1 MKIMDFYPA
10 NCKNCYKCV
19 RNCPVKAIKIVNDQ
33 AEIIEDKCIGCGR
46 CFNVCPQ
53 NARNIHSDLD
63 NVKLALKRK
72 KVVVSIAPSYRGI
85 YMNYKKLIG
94 ALKKLGIDIV
104 EETAVGAELVTN
116 LYGEYIDKNPGKNV
130 ITSCCPSV
138 NLLIR
143 RYFSEISDSII
154 PVDTPMIMHSKLLK
168 EKYGYKSYVVF
179 IGPCIS
185 KKIEAYGYQQ
195 QGIIDAVISFEELE
209 GWFREENIIVDDCE
223 EIMPDMGAGKIGAR
237 YPLEHGIISGLKTS
251 LERNDM
257 TSMSVNGLEDCMMI
271 FEALRDGEI
280 ENICIEANVCR
291 GGCIGGPA
299 VPKFYGNVYKR
310 KIRAMESINELKNDN
325 IEDKYFKN
333 IERLKPYDRTFTR
346 KKYSPPVINNE
357 VMTSI
362 LARMGKFSKDD
373 ELNCGACGY
382 DSCRDKA
389 IAVYEGNSH
398 PEMCIPYMRMQA
410 ERLSNIIFEFS
421 PNILILLDED
431 KNVLDINPQGEKA
444 FNIKLNN
451 IKGKSIDIIMS
462 SNDFDKVI
470 EEGKNIIDKKINFP
484 NYGLKLKENIIHI
497 KDHKLIYGLFSNVT
511 DEEKR
516 NIELSQLK
524 YNTLE
529 TVNTVIDKQMRVA
542 QEIAGLL
549 GETTAEAKIALLNLK
564 KVVENEEGELK

>member
-19 RNCPVKAIKIVNDQ
+19 RNCPVKAIRIVNDQ

-63 NVKLALKRK
+63 NVKDALKDRN
-72 KVVVSIAPSYRGI
+72 VVVSIAPSYRGI
-85 YMNYKKLIG
+85 YPNYKKLIG
-94 ALKKLGIDIV
+94 SLKKLGVNIV

-116 LYGEYIDKNPGKNV
+116 LYGKYIEKNPGKSV

-154 PVDTPMIMHSKLLK
+154 PVDTPMIIHSKLLK
-168 EKYGYKSYVVF
+168 EKYGKTSYVVF
-179 IGPCIS
+179 LGPCIS
-185 KKIEAYGYQQ
+185 KKIEAYGYQK
-195 QGIIDAVISFEELE
+195 QGVIDAVISFEELE
-209 GWFREENIIVDDCE
+209 GWLKDEDIVIDDCD
-223 EIMPDMGAGKIGAR
+223 EITPVMEAGRTGAK
-237 YPLEHGIISGLKTS
+237 YPLERGILSGLEKS
-251 LERNDM
+251 IEKNNM
-257 TSMSVNGLEDCMMI
+257 TSMAVNGFEDCMMI
-271 FEALRDGEI
+271 FEALRDGQI
-280 ENICIEANVCR
+280 ENICIEANVCS

-299 VPKFYGNVYKR
+299 VPKSFDNVFKR
-310 KIRAMESINELKNDN
+310 KIRAMDSIDEMDNDN
-325 IEDKYFKN
+325 IEDRYFDN
-333 IERLKPYDRTFTR
+333 IDRLRPHDRIFTR
-346 KKYSPPVINNE
+346 KKYSPPVIGE
-357 VMTSI
+357 DQMKKI
-362 LARMGKFSKDD
+362 LARMGKYSKDD

-389 IAVYEGNSH
+389 VAVYEGNSH

-410 ERLSNIIFEFS
+410 ERLSNIIFEYS

-431 KNVLDINPQGEKA
+431 KNVLDINPQGEKV
-444 FNIKLNN
+444 FNVKLNN
-451 IKGKSIDIIMS
+451 IKGKSVDMIMS
-462 SNDFDKVI
+462 SNDFDEVLDQGI
-470 EEGKNIIDKKINFP
+470 NIIDKKINFP

-497 KDHKLIYGLFSNVT
+497 KEHKLIYGLFSNVT
-511 DEEKR
+511 DEENR
-516 NIELSQLK
+516 NKELAQLK
-524 YNTLE
+524 FNTLD
-529 TVNTVIDKQMRVA
+529 TVNTVIDRQMRVA

>member
-19 RNCPVKAIKIVNDQ
+19 RNCPVKAIRIVNDQ

-53 NARNIHSDLD
+53 NARNINSDLN
-63 NVKLALKRK
+63 NVREALKTK

-85 YMNYKKLIG
+85 YSNYKKLIG
-94 ALKKLGIDIV
+94 ALKSLGIDKV
-104 EETAVGAELVTN
+104 EETAVGAELVTS
-116 LYGEYIDKNPGKNV
+116 LYGKYIEDNPGKNV

-143 RYFSEISDSII
+143 RYFSEIRDSII

-168 EKYGYKSYVVF
+168 EKYGESTYVVF
-179 IGPCIS
+179 LGPCIS
-185 KKIEAYGYQQ
+185 KKIEAYGYQK

-209 GWFREENIIVDDCE
+209 GWLREADINIEECD
-223 EIMPDMGAGKIGAR
+223 EIMPDMEAGRTGSR
-237 YPLEHGIISGLKTS
+237 YPLERGILSGLGKS
-251 LERNDM
+251 LAKNAM
-257 TSMSVNGLEDCMMI
+257 TPMSVNGLEDCMMI

-280 ENICIEANVCR
+280 ENICIEANVCS

-299 VPKFYGNVYKR
+299 VPKDFDNVYKR
-310 KIRAMESINELKNDN
+310 KIRAMNSIDGLENDN
-325 IEDKYFKN
+325 IEVSYFEN
-333 IERLKPYDRTFTR
+333 IERLKPYDRIFTK
-346 KKYSPPVINNE
+346 KKYAPPVIE
-357 VMTSI
+357 EKEMEKI
-362 LARMGKFSKDD
+362 LARMGKYSKDD

-382 DSCRDKA
+382 DSCREKA
-389 IAVYEGNSH
+389 VAVYEGNSH

-410 ERLSNIIFEFS
+410 ERLSNIIFEYS

-451 IKGKSIDIIMS
+451 IKGKSIEMIMS
-462 SNDFDKVI
+462 SNDFDEVLG
-470 EEGKNIIDKKINFP
+470 EGRNIIDKKINFP

-497 KDHKLIYGLFSNVT
+497 REHKLIYGLFSNVT

-516 NIELSQLK
+516 NKELAQLK
-524 YNTLE
+524 FNTLD
-529 TVNTVIDKQMRVA
+529 TVNTVIEKQMRVA